1 MKQMG
6 KRIHDK
12 RVEKGLSMEE
22 LGKMLGV
29 QRQTI
34 SKWEH
39 GEVELKRSHVDKL
52 SSIFHCSAA
61 WLMGYENSTN
71 VIATY
76 EAEGQEPVRLKVDH
90 PPIIG
95 QASLRAK
102 LYQAAVNVA
111 PENLETAISL
121 LESLSSKEE

>member
-52 SSIFHCSAA
+52 SSIFNCSAA
-61 WLMGYENSTN
+61 WLMGYENTKN
-71 VIATY
+71 VTATY
-76 EAEGQEPVRLKVDH
+76 EAEGMETVRLKVDH

-95 QASLRAK
+95 QESLRAK

-121 LESLSSKEE
+121 LQTLASTEE